1 MKNLGMGGE
10 IIHER
15 APRATA
21 LLRCRSYG
29 GVAKR
34 PGNGF
39 AFNRFRTSSPVHG
52 FVPNSLKTATP
63 TTPTFWVLRYFSAAY
78 DSRTGPKRNAATASV
93 LCRKPF
99 NLQLRLGRHDMTR
112 FSHRGFS
119 SVQDIEAVDGQN
131 NLKAQI
137 RFVPDHD

>member
-78 DSRTGPKRNAATASV
+78 DSRTGPKRNAATPQCFVES
-93 LCRKPF
+93 
-99 NLQLRLGRHDMTR
+99 LQPSIAT
-112 FSHRGFS
+112 
-119 SVQDIEAVDGQN
+119 
-131 NLKAQI
+131 
-137 RFVPDHD
+137 